1 MSVKGKF
8 GILISA
14 CVVVV
19 SALFLYMQKE
29 PYSTETVLEFLWDEY
44 GVQSMQFGEEGET
57 DKLES
62 IIRIDIYDENDIPKV
77 EQYLEKRLSKEDLT
91 KFEIDIFSNGD
102 RDSYENL

>member
-1 MSVKGKF
+1 MSIKGKL

-29 PYSTETVLEFLWDEY
+29 PYSTET
-44 GVQSMQFGEEGET
+44 

-62 IIRIDIYDENDIPKV
+62 IIRIDVYDENDIPKA
-77 EQYLEKRLSKEDLT
+77 EQYLEKSLSKEDLT

-102 RDSYENL
+102 KDSYENL

>member
-1 MSVKGKF
+1 MSVKGKL
-8 GILISA
+8 GTLISA

-19 SALFLYMQKE
+19 AALFLYIQKE
-29 PYSTETVLEFLWDEY
+29 QYSTETVMESLWEEY
-44 GVQSMQFGEEGET
+44 GVQSMQYGEEGET
-57 DKLES
+57 DKLEY
-62 IIRIDIYDENDIPKV
+62 IIRIDVYDENDIPKV